1 MAGIVGREPVASV
14 ASISAMYRS
23 KLSVWALTTPPSSD
37 LRMGGDS
44 GATLKKDMFPDE
56 VGDRGEVGGGE
67 PTNDLRKSSRKLN
80 FDPDFSPPS
89 AEPPVGQ
96 AGAVAGV
103 GAVMVGG

>member
-80 FDPDFSPPS
+80 FDFSPPS
-89 AEPPVGQ
+89 ADPHPVGQ